1 MPNQQQSIKAT
12 VNQSA
17 KDADTAAPDEVMQL
31 LGDIHR
37 QNQTMM
43 NQFDAIEASV
53 TRRAT
58 MAGAMAGAFT
68 GGVGGTVVSVGIEL
82 IKAKFG
88 G

>member
-1 MPNQQQSIKAT
+1 MPNSQAQPNSHAHFNKIPK
-12 VNQSA
+12 
-17 KDADTAAPDEVMQL
+17 PDEQDEVVKL
-31 LGDIHR
+31 LGDIKS
-37 QNQTMM
+37 QNEQMM
-43 NQFDAIEASV
+43 TQFDALETNISK
-53 TRRAT
+53 RAT

>member
-1 MPNQQQSIKAT
+1 MPNQQQHFDKQAAPDSD
-12 VNQSA
+12 Q
-17 KDADTAAPDEVMQL
+17 APDEVIQL
-31 LGDIHR
+31 LGDIKA

-43 NQFDAIEASV
+43 QQFDTLETNISK
-53 TRRAT
+53 RAT

>member
-1 MPNQQQSIKAT
+1 MPNQQQYFNKQA
-12 VNQSA
+12 VP
-17 KDADTAAPDEVMQL
+17 DASHADDEVIQL
-31 LGDIHR
+31 LGDIKA

-43 NQFDAIEASV
+43 SQFDALETNISK
-53 TRRAT
+53 RAT

>member
-1 MPNQQQSIKAT
+1 MPNQQQHFNKQA
-12 VNQSA
+12 VP
-17 KDADTAAPDEVMQL
+17 DASHADDEVIQL
-31 LGDIHR
+31 LGDIKA

-43 NQFDAIEASV
+43 QQFDTLETNISK
-53 TRRAT
+53 RAT

-68 GGVGGTVVSVGIEL
+68 GGVGGTVVSLGIEL

>member
-1 MPNQQQSIKAT
+1 MPNQQQI
-12 VNQSA
+12 NQHSVLSPIQP
-17 KDADTAAPDEVMQL
+17 DDEVIQL
-31 LGDIHR
+31 LGDIKA

-43 NQFDAIEASV
+43 QQFDTLETNISK
-53 TRRAT
+53 RAT

>member
-1 MPNQQQSIKAT
+1 MPNQQQHFNENPAT
-12 VNQSA
+12 QPI
-17 KDADTAAPDEVMQL
+17 DASDAPSEVVQL
-31 LGDIHR
+31 LGDIKA

-43 NQFDAIEASV
+43 SQFDALETNISK
-53 TRRAT
+53 RAT

-68 GGVGGTVVSVGIEL
+68 GGVGGTVVSLGIEL

>member
-1 MPNQQQSIKAT
+1 MPNQQQHFNKQAAAT
-12 VNQSA
+12 NT
-17 KDADTAAPDEVMQL
+17 DAPDEVIQL
-31 LGDIHR
+31 LGDIKA

-43 NQFDAIEASV
+43 QQFDTLETNISK
-53 TRRAT
+53 RAT

>member
-1 MPNQQQSIKAT
+1 MPNQQQRLM
-12 VNQSA
+12 QP
-17 KDADTAAPDEVMQL
+17 TAPIALDSPDEVIQL
-31 LGDIHR
+31 LGDIKA

-43 NQFDAIEASV
+43 QQFDTLETNISK
-53 TRRAT
+53 RAT

>member
-1 MPNQQQSIKAT
+1 MPNQQQHFNKQAAT
-12 VNQSA
+12 QS
-17 KDADTAAPDEVMQL
+17 TDESNEVVQL
-31 LGDIHR
+31 LGDIKA

-43 NQFDAIEASV
+43 NQFDALETNISK
-53 TRRAT
+53 RAT

-68 GGVGGTVVSVGIEL
+68 GGVGGTVVSIGIEL

>member
-1 MPNQQQSIKAT
+1 MPNQQQHFNK
-12 VNQSA
+12 Q
-17 KDADTAAPDEVMQL
+17 AAPTPTDATDEPNEVIQL
-31 LGDIHR
+31 LGDIKA

-43 NQFDAIEASV
+43 QQFDTLETNISK
-53 TRRAT
+53 RAT

>member
-1 MPNQQQSIKAT
+1 MPNQQQRLMQPTAPIAT
-12 VNQSA
+12 DS
-17 KDADTAAPDEVMQL
+17 PDEVIQL
-31 LGDIHR
+31 LGDIKA
-37 QNQTMM
+37 QNHTLMQ
-43 NQFDAIEASV
+43 QFDTLETNISK
-53 TRRAT
+53 RAT

>member
-1 MPNQQQSIKAT
+1 MPNQQQRLM
-12 VNQSA
+12 QP
-17 KDADTAAPDEVMQL
+17 TAPIAPDSPDEVIQL
-31 LGDIHR
+31 LGDIKT

-43 NQFDAIEASV
+43 QQFDTLETNISK
-53 TRRAT
+53 RAT

>member
-1 MPNQQQSIKAT
+1 MPNQQQHCNQQAAT
-12 VNQSA
+12 QSV
-17 KDADTAAPDEVMQL
+17 DASDAPSEVVKL
-31 LGDIHR
+31 LGDIKA

-43 NQFDAIEASV
+43 SQFDALETNISK
-53 TRRAT
+53 RAT

-68 GGVGGTVVSVGIEL
+68 GGVGGTVVSLGIEL

>member
-1 MPNQQQSIKAT
+1 MPNQQQHFNKQAVPDVSH
-12 VNQSA
+12 
-17 KDADTAAPDEVMQL
+17 ADDEVIQL
-31 LGDIHR
+31 LGDIKA

-43 NQFDAIEASV
+43 QQFDTLETNISK
-53 TRRAT
+53 RAT

>member
-1 MPNQQQSIKAT
+1 MPNQKQRFMQP
-12 VNQSA
+12 
-17 KDADTAAPDEVMQL
+17 TAPIAPDSPDEVIQL
-31 LGDIHR
+31 LGDIKA

-43 NQFDAIEASV
+43 QQFDTLETNISK
-53 TRRAT
+53 RAT

>member
-1 MPNQQQSIKAT
+1 MPNQQQQNLAPDAT
-12 VNQSA
+12 Q
-17 KDADTAAPDEVMQL
+17 APDEVIQL
-31 LGDIHR
+31 LGDIKA

-43 NQFDAIEASV
+43 TQFDTLETNISK
-53 TRRAT
+53 RAT

-68 GGVGGTVVSVGIEL
+68 GGVGGTVVSLGIEL

>member
-1 MPNQQQSIKAT
+1 MPNQQQRLM
-12 VNQSA
+12 QP
-17 KDADTAAPDEVMQL
+17 TAPIVSDSPDEVVQL
-31 LGDIHR
+31 LCDIKA

-43 NQFDAIEASV
+43 QQFDTLETNISK
-53 TRRAT
+53 RAT

>member
-1 MPNQQQSIKAT
+1 MPNQQQHFNQHPAT
-12 VNQSA
+12 QPV
-17 KDADTAAPDEVMQL
+17 DASDSPSEVVQL
-31 LGDIHR
+31 LGDIKA

-43 NQFDAIEASV
+43 SQFDALEANISK
-53 TRRAT
+53 RAT

-68 GGVGGTVVSVGIEL
+68 GGVGGTVVSLGIEL

>member
-1 MPNQQQSIKAT
+1 MPNQQQHFDKQAVPIAPDS
-12 VNQSA
+12 
-17 KDADTAAPDEVMQL
+17 PDEVIQL
-31 LGDIHR
+31 LGDIKA

-43 NQFDAIEASV
+43 QQFDTLETNIGK
-53 TRRAT
+53 RAT

>member
-1 MPNQQQSIKAT
+1 MPNQQQHFNKQAT
-12 VNQSA
+12 PTSTDVT
-17 KDADTAAPDEVMQL
+17 DANNEVVQL
-31 LGDIHR
+31 LGDIKA

-43 NQFDAIEASV
+43 SQFDALETNSSK
-53 TRRAT
+53 RAT

-68 GGVGGTVVSVGIEL
+68 GGVGGTVVSLGIEL

>member
-1 MPNQQQSIKAT
+1 MPNQQQHFNKPAPDAAT
-12 VNQSA
+12 Q
-17 KDADTAAPDEVMQL
+17 APDEVIQL
-31 LGDIHR
+31 LGDIKT

-43 NQFDAIEASV
+43 QQFDTLETNISK
-53 TRRAT
+53 RAT

>member
-1 MPNQQQSIKAT
+1 MPNQQQHFNKPAP
-12 VNQSA
+12 
-17 KDADTAAPDEVMQL
+17 DAAQAPDEVIQL
-31 LGDIHR
+31 LGDIKT

-43 NQFDAIEASV
+43 QQFDTLETNISK
-53 TRRAT
+53 RAT

>member
-1 MPNQQQSIKAT
+1 MPNQQQRLM
-12 VNQSA
+12 QP
-17 KDADTAAPDEVMQL
+17 TAPIDSDSPDEVVQL
-31 LGDIHR
+31 LCDIKA

-43 NQFDAIEASV
+43 QQFDTLETNISK
-53 TRRAT
+53 RAT

>member
-1 MPNQQQSIKAT
+1 MPNQQQHFNQHPAT
-12 VNQSA
+12 QSV
-17 KDADTAAPDEVMQL
+17 DASEAPSEVVQL
-31 LGDIHR
+31 LGDIKA

-43 NQFDAIEASV
+43 SQFDALETNISK
-53 TRRAT
+53 RAT

-68 GGVGGTVVSVGIEL
+68 GGVGGTVVSLGIEL

>member
-1 MPNQQQSIKAT
+1 MPNQQQHFNKQA
-12 VNQSA
+12 VP
-17 KDADTAAPDEVMQL
+17 DASHAEHEVIQL
-31 LGDIHR
+31 LGDIKA

-43 NQFDAIEASV
+43 QQFDTLETNISK
-53 TRRAT
+53 RAT

>member
-1 MPNQQQSIKAT
+1 MPNQQQHFNKQAAT
-12 VNQSA
+12 P
-17 KDADTAAPDEVMQL
+17 APDESNEVVQL
-31 LGDIHR
+31 LGDIKA

-43 NQFDAIEASV
+43 NQFDALETNISK
-53 TRRAT
+53 RAT

-68 GGVGGTVVSVGIEL
+68 GGVGGTVVSIGIEL

>member
-1 MPNQQQSIKAT
+1 MADHQHD
-12 VNQSA
+12 A
-17 KDADTAAPDEVMQL
+17 KEAPDDQVMAL
-31 LGDIHR
+31 LGDIKS
-37 QNQTMM
+37 QNETMM
-43 NQFDAIEASV
+43 QQFDTLEANIS
-53 TRRAT
+53 RRAT

>member
-1 MPNQQQSIKAT
+1 MPNQQQHFNKQAAPDAT
-12 VNQSA
+12 Q
-17 KDADTAAPDEVMQL
+17 APDEVIQL
-31 LGDIHR
+31 LGDIKT

-43 NQFDAIEASV
+43 QQFDTLETNISK
-53 TRRAT
+53 RAT

>member
-1 MPNQQQSIKAT
+1 MPNQQQHFNQQAAT
-12 VNQSA
+12 QSA
-17 KDADTAAPDEVMQL
+17 DASDTPSEVVQL
-31 LGDIHR
+31 LGDIKA

-43 NQFDAIEASV
+43 SQFDALETNISK
-53 TRRAT
+53 RAT

-68 GGVGGTVVSVGIEL
+68 GGVGGTVVSLGIEL

>member
-1 MPNQQQSIKAT
+1 MPNQQQHFNKPVPDAT
-12 VNQSA
+12 Q
-17 KDADTAAPDEVMQL
+17 APDEVIQL
-31 LGDIHR
+31 LGDIKT

-43 NQFDAIEASV
+43 QQFDTLETNIGK
-53 TRRAT
+53 RAT

>member
-1 MPNQQQSIKAT
+1 MADQEQDTQDDQILAILSDIK
-12 VNQSA
+12 S
-17 KDADTAAPDEVMQL
+17 
-31 LGDIHR
+31 
-37 QNQTMM
+37 QNETMM
-43 NQFDAIEASV
+43 TQFDTLETNISK
-53 TRRAT
+53 RAT

>member
-1 MPNQQQSIKAT
+1 MPNQQQHFNKQAAPIAT
-12 VNQSA
+12 DS
-17 KDADTAAPDEVMQL
+17 PDEVIQL
-31 LGDIHR
+31 LGDIKA

-43 NQFDAIEASV
+43 QQFDTLETNIGK
-53 TRRAT
+53 RAT